1 MLVRA
6 SIASINRQ
14 TFGQKNIKS
23 DKDPFRDG
31 EDVDCFVD
39 DIEEGVAQ
47 LGIPF
52 SRASM
57 IKKYSMPTFFTPTK
71 SRQAAFQT
79 EAKPK
84 LRIETPIVTK
94 IPIT

>member
-1 MLVRA
+1 
-6 SIASINRQ
+6 
-14 TFGQKNIKS
+14 
-23 DKDPFRDG
+23 
-31 EDVDCFVD
+31 
-39 DIEEGVAQ
+39 
-47 LGIPF
+47 
-52 SRASM
+52 M

-94 IPIT
+94 VPIT